1 MIEYEITEET
11 CALIAINNECTKII
25 ELDDEIIIK
34 NSTSKIL
41 DYNCKYYGSSYLGR
55 KEGSM
60 NILKNIY
67 KIPIIVEESKNI
79 IFFPISST
87 RQNDTTWIS
96 LKNIKS
102 YKKVDKNT
110 EITFKNN
117 KKILLKI
124 SYYSLQNQILRSSY
138 LEMIFLSRKK
148 SKN

>member
-41 DYNCKYYGSSYLGR
+41 DYSCKYYGSSYLGR

-67 KIPIIVEESKNI
+67 KIPIIVEESRNI

-110 EITFKNN
+110 EIIFKNN
-117 KKILLKI
+117 KKILLRI

-148 SKN
+148 TKN

>member
-1 MIEYEITEET
+1 
-11 CALIAINNECTKII
+11 
-25 ELDDEIIIK
+25 
-34 NSTSKIL
+34 
-41 DYNCKYYGSSYLGR
+41 
-55 KEGSM
+55 M

-67 KIPIIVEESKNI
+67 KIPIIVEESRNI

-110 EITFKNN
+110 EIIFKNN
-117 KKILLKI
+117 KKILLRI

>member
-41 DYNCKYYGSSYLGR
+41 DYSCKYYGSSYLGR

-67 KIPIIVEESKNI
+67 KIPIIVEESRNI

-110 EITFKNN
+110 EIIFKNN

>member
-41 DYNCKYYGSSYLGR
+41 DYSCKYYGSSYLGR

-67 KIPIIVEESKNI
+67 KIPIIVEESRNI

-110 EITFKNN
+110 EIIFKNN
-117 KKILLKI
+117 KKILLRI